1 MSEKPRPRSPKTTRK
16 PVKAGVTRSKAV
28 KGSAVAPTD
37 PHKRRGQWHAS
48 GAIVRNRLLEALD
61 TDPRARLIVVQA
73 PAGYGKSSLLR
84 QHCNR
89 CAEAGEKV
97 AWVRMDSQSSDPG
110 HFLRLLCEAVEGLDI
125 PPRKRGSKS
134 PQRAATLQ
142 DLLRSLSAISVP
154 VVLVVDNFETAAV
167 PEFEAVFAQVV
178 RSLPESVQLCVGT
191 RVLPTARLARLQI
204 RDGTV
209 IVSNEELCFRPAETR
224 EFFAEFKSLNPVEI
238 AQIHERTDGWPAAL
252 QAYRL
257 CLRRGARFR
266 MEAWAGKGITREL
279 MDFLAAEM
287 FDQLAPALGL
297 LLLELAVPEK
307 LSAELVE
314 YITGESRGAERL
326 AEIERAGLFLG
337 QADLG
342 GNWLRFHNLFRQF
355 LLDRAGKTYSAS
367 DIALR
372 HRRIAQWYA
381 DHEMTESAIAH
392 WIEGGDSR
400 RAADLLAEVIDS
412 LVAQERLGLI
422 ESYADRL
429 SPEALL
435 RHDNLVRGAV
445 IAYGFRRAFDKA
457 ESLLAQHRAMLEA
470 AKADQNTFGLH
481 NFSRLFLLA
490 AQDKI
495 EELGTIAVEAASQ
508 LSDKSSSSIGITLNA
523 GSVLVAGEGR
533 FDEAR
538 NMMLQAR
545 PLHDRVDSL
554 FGRAYC
560 DAIYSLCLCGEGRID
575 DAQRHLD
582 DALRQTER
590 RSLSSVSAGSVT
602 AAYLVS
608 CLYEQD
614 RLEEAQSVI
623 RDYAPLVDQQTIVD
637 AVATMGVHRARI
649 ACKSDARGEAEEV
662 LERMLYLGYRHG
674 LDRLVIYAHAEL
686 GRQATLDGDLGQ
698 AQRWLMEL
706 PPQFREES
714 GLSLMFHAGE
724 SEACTVTWARWL
736 IRAERSAEA
745 VKLLAVEIR
754 RAKTEGRRRRELKL
768 HLMHAL
774 ALSAEGKV
782 RLAGRSLLEALEI
795 GARGGFVRSF
805 LDEQE
810 LAIALLLQLKQQQDE
825 SLRAPE
831 ADPVMRYLD
840 RLLIAG
846 GEGVNTNAQASTTE
860 AEDDSAALIET
871 LTKGEKKMLHF
882 VAAGL
887 SNKDLADRLS
897 VSVNTVK
904 WHLRNVFEKLQVK
917 NRLQATVLARRH
929 GLIK

>member
-314 YITGESRGAERL
+314 YIT
-326 AEIERAGLFLG
+326 
-337 QADLG
+337 
-342 GNWLRFHNLFRQF
+342 
-355 LLDRAGKTYSAS
+355 
-367 DIALR
+367 
-372 HRRIAQWYA
+372 RR
-381 DHEMTESAIAH
+381 
-392 WIEGGDSR
+392 
-400 RAADLLAEVIDS
+400 
-412 LVAQERLGLI
+412 
-422 ESYADRL
+422 
-429 SPEALL
+429 
-435 RHDNLVRGAV
+435 
-445 IAYGFRRAFDKA
+445 
-457 ESLLAQHRAMLEA
+457 
-470 AKADQNTFGLH
+470 
-481 NFSRLFLLA
+481 
-490 AQDKI
+490 
-495 EELGTIAVEAASQ
+495 
-508 LSDKSSSSIGITLNA
+508 
-523 GSVLVAGEGR
+523 
-533 FDEAR
+533 
-538 NMMLQAR
+538 
-545 PLHDRVDSL
+545 
-554 FGRAYC
+554 
-560 DAIYSLCLCGEGRID
+560 
-575 DAQRHLD
+575 
-582 DALRQTER
+582 
-590 RSLSSVSAGSVT
+590 
-602 AAYLVS
+602 
-608 CLYEQD
+608 
-614 RLEEAQSVI
+614 
-623 RDYAPLVDQQTIVD
+623 
-637 AVATMGVHRARI
+637 
-649 ACKSDARGEAEEV
+649 
-662 LERMLYLGYRHG
+662 
-674 LDRLVIYAHAEL
+674 
-686 GRQATLDGDLGQ
+686 
-698 AQRWLMEL
+698 
-706 PPQFREES
+706 
-714 GLSLMFHAGE
+714 
-724 SEACTVTWARWL
+724 
-736 IRAERSAEA
+736 
-745 VKLLAVEIR
+745 
-754 RAKTEGRRRRELKL
+754 
-768 HLMHAL
+768 
-774 ALSAEGKV
+774 
-782 RLAGRSLLEALEI
+782 
-795 GARGGFVRSF
+795 
-805 LDEQE
+805 
-810 LAIALLLQLKQQQDE
+810 
-825 SLRAPE
+825 
-831 ADPVMRYLD
+831 
-840 RLLIAG
+840 
-846 GEGVNTNAQASTTE
+846 
-860 AEDDSAALIET
+860 
-871 LTKGEKKMLHF
+871 
-882 VAAGL
+882 
-887 SNKDLADRLS
+887 
-897 VSVNTVK
+897 
-904 WHLRNVFEKLQVK
+904 
-917 NRLQATVLARRH
+917 
-929 GLIK
+929 